1 MKYYLIAGEASGD
14 LHGSNLLKELAVADT
29 DAQFRYFGG
38 DLMQSVG
45 GDLVKH
51 YREMAFMGF
60 LDVLLNI
67 RTIKRNMEFCKK
79 DLLQF
84 KPDVLILI
92 DYPGFNLR
100 IAEFAKS
107 NNIKVFYYI
116 SPKLWAWKEFRVKK
130 IKAFVDEMFTIF
142 PFETEFYARH
152 NFKVNYVGNPLM
164 DSISNYKKTI
174 TTKAEFFEKNSL
186 DNRSVVVIMAGSRIK
201 EIKRVLPTMVKVTEG
216 LSNFQFVIA
225 GVKNI
230 EKNVYDEIIGDKD
243 ISIIFDQT
251 YDLLSHAHT
260 ALVTSGTA
268 ALETAL
274 FNVPQVVLYKMEGGL
289 FIDMI
294 MRNFVLKT
302 NWVSLPNIILQ
313 KGAILELIQKDLTV
327 KKVSSE
333 LNKLLF
339 DNNYREIM
347 LKHYSRLNK
356 LMGEPGCSKRAA
368 EKMVNSFSRNPKPGT
383 RNPKL

>member
-1 MKYYLIAGEASGD
+1 MRYYLIAGEASGD
-14 LHGSNLLKELAVADT
+14 LHGSNLMKELVLEDS

-38 DLMQSVG
+38 DLMQAVG

-60 LDVLLNI
+60 LDVILNI

-79 DLLQF
+79 DLIEF

-100 IAEFAKS
+100 IAEFAKQ

-116 SPKLWAWKEFRVKK
+116 SPKLWAWKEYRVKK
-130 IKAFVDEMFTIF
+130 VKAFVNEMFTIF
-142 PFETEFYARH
+142 PFETEFYKRH
-152 NFKVNYVGNPLM
+152 DFKVNYVGNPLM
-164 DSISNYKKTI
+164 DSIQQYKKSII
-174 TTKAEFFEKNSL
+174 TKTDFLKKNSL
-186 DNRSVVVIMAGSRIK
+186 DKRRVVAILAGSRVH
-201 EIKRVLPTMVKVTEG
+201 EIKRMLPIMVQSAIG
-216 LSNFQFVIA
+216 LSDFQFVIA

-230 EKNVYDEIIGDKD
+230 NKKVYKEIIGDRD
-243 ISIIFDQT
+243 ISLIFDQT
-251 YDLLSHAHT
+251 YDLLSNSYA

-274 FNVPQVVLYKMEGGL
+274 FNVPQTVVYKMEGGL
-289 FIDMI
+289 LVDFI

-302 NWVSLPNIILQ
+302 EWASLPNIILQ
-313 KGAILELIQKDLTV
+313 KTAIIEFIQKEMTV
-327 KKVSSE
+327 KNVTAE

-339 DNNYREIM
+339 EKDYRDKITQDYNE
-347 LKHYSRLNK
+347 LNK
-356 LMGEPGCSKRAA
+356 LMGESGCSKRTAK
-368 EKMVNSFSRNPKPGT
+368 KMV
-383 RNPKL
+383 KLLK